1 MFLLVPAYPG
11 CPGQTAVKWLLLFV
25 VVDYLSVVSIAFQM
39 YLANFVHV
47 CTPRPGG
54 VQTGVATCA
63 VADAALAI

>member
-47 CTPRPGG
+47 CTPAQGG